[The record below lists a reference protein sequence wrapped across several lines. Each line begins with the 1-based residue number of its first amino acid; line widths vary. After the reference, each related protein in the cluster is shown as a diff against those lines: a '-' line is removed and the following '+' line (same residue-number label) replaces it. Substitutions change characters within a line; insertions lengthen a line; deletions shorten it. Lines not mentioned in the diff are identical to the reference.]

1 MKKIS
6 KFWKVSIGLF
16 ALGVVASFLG
26 TTAFKVN
33 LFDISS
39 NIVIANMTYITFVII
54 VIERV
59 LESYN
64 SSLRK
69 PLRLV
74 RLDLESV
81 LKLLEV
87 DTEAQKKQKHVIE
100 KSSPNYITD
109 NTYSDCEAQLL
120 EMEREY
126 AIKLKELKQFKN
138 ETRITLLMIS
148 VSFAGFLSAFG
159 CLNIFAP
166 FIDDT
171 LFISANNLG
180 LTQALFDGLNVVI
193 SAWIVAGGSEG
204 WNSFTSWA
212 ESNFKTKKS

>member
-6 KFWKVSIGLF
+6 NFWKVSIGLF

-39 NIVIANMTYITFVII
+39 NLVTANMIYITFVII

-59 LESYN
+59 LEAYN

-69 PLRLV
+69 PLRL
-74 RLDLESV
+74 DYESA

-87 DTEAQKKQKHVIE
+87 DIGVKKEQKHIIE

-109 NTYSDCEAQLL
+109 NVYSDCEAQLL
-120 EMEREY
+120 ELERQY
-126 AIKLKELKQFKN
+126 AMKQKELKQFKN

-166 FIDDT
+166 FIDNT

-180 LTQALFDGLNVVI
+180 LNQALFDGLNVVI

-204 WNSFTSWA
+204 WNTVTSWA
-212 ESNFKTKKS
+212 ESNFKSNKS

>member
-1 MKKIS
+1 MKEIS

-39 NIVIANMTYITFVII
+39 NIVIANMIYITFVII

-69 PLRLV
+69 PLRL
-74 RLDLESV
+74 DLESV

-87 DTEAQKKQKHVIE
+87 DIEAKKKQKHVIE
-100 KSSPNYITD
+100 KSSPHYITD
-109 NTYSDCEAQLL
+109 NIYSDCEAQLL
-120 EMEREY
+120 ELEREY

-180 LTQALFDGLNVVI
+180 LNQALFDGLNVVI

-204 WNSFTSWA
+204 WNSVTSWA